1 VFELVLKTLGPQ
13 LPMDEGNSLRQWHFS
28 SRGERLIFH
37 FRQKCH
43 DASRGRGPCLTAGL
57 NKPPYWLAQL
67 ALYMAILELIFPIA
81 LQPQG
86 LACKL
91 PTLQASLRLVHLKLA
106 AEFVRLRYAHGLA
119 VLDREMQRATW
130 TSDERHDS
138 QAEDRVRKQQSELC
152 LKQNALASL
161 YTQMT
166 WQG

>member
-1 VFELVLKTLGPQ
+1 MPVAFFFARRTV
-13 LPMDEGNSLRQWHFS
+13 
-28 SRGERLIFH
+28 
-37 FRQKCH
+37 

-57 NKPPYWLAQL
+57 NKTPFWLAQF
-67 ALYMAILELIFPIA
+67 ALYMAILEVILPIA

-91 PTLQASLRLVHLKLA
+91 PTLQASLRLMHLKLA

-119 VLDREMQRATW
+119 VLDREMQQATW
-130 TSDERHDS
+130 MGDERHDS